1 MALFRHHR
9 WVKRSVI
16 GCLGIALLSGC
27 QPRSQE
33 TAAISSA
40 RPSDT
45 LKILSWQ
52 APTILNPHLSTGF
65 KDAEASRITLEP
77 LASVSAT
84 GQLVPI
90 LAAVIPSL
98 DNGGLTPRQDTV
110 TWKLKPG
117 LKWSDGQPLTA
128 EDVVF
133 TYQFITNPQVGATSA
148 GSYEA
153 IKSVTAL
160 DAQTVK
166 VTFKQPTPAWFIPFV
181 GAEGVIL
188 PRHVAAAF
196 NNEKAR
202 QAPINLMP
210 VGTGPYRVGLF
221 KPGDTVVYEPNPY
234 FRGQKPLGFKRVELK
249 GGGDAVSAAR
259 AILQTGDADLA
270 FNLQVEAPILQSLN
284 QGEKG
289 QIVADLGSLSER
301 IVFNFTDPNKTN
313 SQGDRST
320 VEHPHPFL
328 TDPKVRTAFSLAID
342 KAAIAEQ
349 LYGVTGQATSNILL
363 LPKAYASSQTHSE
376 FNLKKAAQLLE
387 EAGWKDTNGNGIRDK
402 NGVEMQIVF
411 QTSVNPLRQKAQ
423 QVIKQGLQQIGIGVE
438 LKSIDPSIF
447 FSGDPSNT
455 DTVEH
460 FTADLQMFTTGN
472 TNPDPT
478 KYMKTF
484 TCGAT
489 PQKSNNWSGDNYGRY
504 CNPQYDRLWQQ
515 ATQALDPKK
524 REQLF
529 IQMNDLLVKNFVVI
543 PLIHRADVVGMN
555 RSLAGVQLTP
565 WDRNTW
571 NIQDWTRKK
580 AVN

>member
-1 MALFRHHR
+1 MAFFRHHP
-9 WVKRSVI
+9 WIKMGVS
-16 GCLGIALLSGC
+16 GCLMALLSAC
-27 QPRSQE
+27 QTRSPE

-40 RPSDT
+40 RSSDT

-90 LAAVIPSL
+90 LAAAIPSL
-98 DNGGLTPRQDTV
+98 KNGGLTAQGDTV
-110 TWKLKPG
+110 IWKLKPG
-117 LKWSDGQPLTA
+117 LQWSDGKPVTA
-128 EDVVF
+128 DDVVF
-133 TYQFITNPQVGATSA
+133 TYQFITNPQVGAISA

-153 IKSVTAL
+153 IKNVTAL

-166 VTFKQPTPAWFIPFV
+166 VIFKQPNPAWFIPFV

-188 PRHVAAAF
+188 PRHLVGAF

-202 QAPINLMP
+202 QAPTNLMP
-210 VGTGPYRVGLF
+210 VGTGPYRVVLF

-234 FRGQKPLGFKRVELK
+234 FRGQPPLAFKRVELK

-284 QGEKG
+284 QGGKG

-301 IVFNFTDPNKTN
+301 VIFNFTDPNQKN
-313 SQGDRST
+313 AQGDRST
-320 VEHPHPFL
+320 RQYPHPFL
-328 TDPKVRTAFSLAID
+328 TDAKVREAMSLAID
-342 KAAIAEQ
+342 KSAIAEQ
-349 LYGVTGQATSNILL
+349 LYGVTGQATSNVLL
-363 LPKAYASSQTHSE
+363 LPKVYASSQTQSE

-387 EAGWKDTNGNGIRDK
+387 ETGWKDSNGNGIRDK
-402 NGVEMQIVF
+402 KGVEMQIVF

-447 FSGDPSNT
+447 FAGDPSNT
-455 DTVEH
+455 DTVER

-478 KYMKTF
+478 KYMKSF
-484 TCGAT
+484 TCGAI
-489 PQKSNNWSGDNYGRY
+489 PQPSNNWSGDNYGRY
-504 CNPQYDRLWQQ
+504 CNPQYDQLWQK
-515 ATQALDPKK
+515 ATRTLDPKK

-529 IQMNDLLVKNFVVI
+529 IQMNDLLVKNFVVV
-543 PLIHRADVVGMN
+543 PLIHRADVVGMSH
-555 RSLAGVQLTP
+555 SLTGVELTP

-571 NIQDWTRKK
+571 NIQNWQRKK
-580 AVN
+580 TAN